1 MGGGGP
7 ISVGGPEIFV
17 GGPKYELG
25 PDVVEFIGILGCG
38 GPKLVLGGGP
48 TGKPGVG
55 CKNDL
60 DEESEAGGIVD
71 CGGPKLVEAGG
82 INDTDPG
89 GTNVEAVRGGG
100 AKA

>member
-7 ISVGGPEIFV
+7 ISVVGGPEILV

-25 PDVVEFIGILGCG
+25 PEIVEFIGILGCG

-48 TGKPGVG
+48 TG

-60 DEESEAGGIVD
+60 AVESEPGGIVAW
-71 CGGPKLVEAGG
+71 GGPKLVEAGG
-82 INDTDPG
+82 INGTDPG